1 MRFVIYGA
9 GAIGGA
15 IGARLFAAGYETL
28 LIARGAHLAAIKAL
42 GLRLD
47 TPEGSKTYPVPAVGH
62 PGEVDFRDDDV
73 VLLTMKTQDTEAA
86 LNDLQAACARRD
98 LPIVCAQNGVENER
112 LALRRFDRVY
122 GMLVILPAT
131 YLEPGV
137 VETSTSGVLGVL
149 DAGRY
154 PAGVDATICEVCAA
168 LEAAGFRARPD
179 ERVMRL
185 KYGKLLSNLNNTLQA
200 ALGET
205 RAAEV
210 SRMLT
215 AEAVACYRAAGI
227 DWAGEGEM
235 AALREGMV
243 AGGGRQGSSTWQSL
257 ARGAGSIES
266 DFLNGEIALL
276 GRLHGVPTPANAAL
290 QRIGRRLVAE
300 GRQPGS
306 MTLQEVLDE
315 IEASRSGVE
324 MA

>member
-1 MRFVIYGA
+1 MRLVIYGA
-9 GAIGGA
+9 GAVGGA
-15 IGARLFAAGYETL
+15 IGARLADAGLETI
-28 LIARGAHLAAIKAL
+28 LIARGAHLDAVRA
-42 GLRLD
+42 GSLRLK
-47 TPEGSKTYPVPAVGH
+47 TPEGTKTYRIPAAGH
-62 PGEVDFRDDDV
+62 PAEVDFRDGDV

-86 LNDLQAACARRD
+86 LDDLQAAWPGLD

-137 VETSTSGVLGVL
+137 VETSTRGVLGVL

-154 PAGVDATICEVCAA
+154 PAGVDATIRAVCAA
-168 LEAAGFRARPD
+168 LGAAGFRAHPD

-200 ALGET
+200 ALGD
-205 RAAEV
+205 APAPDV
-210 SRMLT
+210 SRMLV
-215 AEAVACYRAAGI
+215 AEALACYRAAGI
-227 DWAGEGEM
+227 DWADEAEM
-235 AALREGMV
+235 AALREGMI
-243 AGGGRQGSSTWQSL
+243 ATGGRQGSSTWQSL

-300 GRQPGS
+300 GRPPGS

-315 IEASRSGVE
+315 VEASRAAREV
-324 MA
+324 A